1 MADLLQVDPGSAA
14 RAMRVLREHGLVML
28 EREKGP
34 AGRFGLSV
42 YVLGKVAGLTVLG
55 PGAVE
60 PRPADPWLEE
70 PEGVKPHTAAAGA
83 EKPSADGPYGATP
96 TTALPHRATEPASQ
110 ESGLRPQAMASA
122 QADRPRKS
130 APLALP
136 AMQIPGQGTLDLPGG
151 RAMTGVRVASP
162 EGWQVSVAW
171 WGVVGG
177 ASWGR
182 VVWCWAGLVVGSRVA
197 ESTWVDGR
205 CVDGLWWGWSGKG
218 FWGWPVWVV
227 AALVVVWA
235 AVRRV
240 AVAGGVVSE
249 RVGNGVGGGG
259 LVVGVDVDGVGEGL
273 RAGAVMVAG
282 DGGGGC

>member
-1 MADLLQVDPGSAA
+1 
-14 RAMRVLREHGLVML
+14 
-28 EREKGP
+28 
-34 AGRFGLSV
+34 
-42 YVLGKVAGLTVLG
+42 
-55 PGAVE
+55 
-60 PRPADPWLEE
+60 
-70 PEGVKPHTAAAGA
+70 
-83 EKPSADGPYGATP
+83 
-96 TTALPHRATEPASQ
+96 
-110 ESGLRPQAMASA
+110 
-122 QADRPRKS
+122 
-130 APLALP
+130 
-136 AMQIPGQGTLDLPGG
+136 
-151 RAMTGVRVASP
+151 MTGVRVASP